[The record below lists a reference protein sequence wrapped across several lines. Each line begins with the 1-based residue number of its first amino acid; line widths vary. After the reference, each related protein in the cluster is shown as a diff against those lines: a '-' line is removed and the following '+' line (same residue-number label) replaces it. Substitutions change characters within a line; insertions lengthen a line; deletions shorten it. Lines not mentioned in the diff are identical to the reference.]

1 MSMYDD
7 LIGTLSEHVDDFVLF
22 ILMPLLF
29 ILAILYGVYKLRQL
43 KYKTQVAKEGFYS
56 TRKMEMQMKK
66 IHLEELKKAA
76 LALSDEQKER
86 LGAIERESAL
96 LAQKEIFMRNEI
108 EARLQRLEHMK
119 ELAEGSDMLRRLGEQ
134 EEQFL
139 SAGKVP
145 AKKSGFFR
153 KKQTE

>member
-1 MSMYDD
+1 MYDD

-22 ILMPLLF
+22 ILLPLLF
-29 ILAILYGVYKLRQL
+29 ILVILYGVYKLRQL
-43 KYKTQVAKEGFYS
+43 KYKMQVAKEGFYS

-76 LALSDEQKER
+76 LALNDEQKER
-86 LGAIERESAL
+86 LGVIDRENAL

-108 EARLQRLEHMK
+108 EARLQKLEHMK
-119 ELAEGSDMLRRLGEQ
+119 ELTEGSDMLRKINEQ

-139 SAGKVP
+139 SAGNAP

-153 KKQTE
+153 KKQKE